1 MAQVAYPALHELLK
15 KGQYPPILLLH
26 GEEAFFMDQLTNWIE
41 QHAISED
48 QKGFNQTVFYGRDID
63 AVTIVN
69 AARRFPMMA
78 NHQLVLV
85 KEAQGLS
92 DKEYEKLQSYFEKP
106 LGSTFLVM
114 AFKGK
119 TLDKR
124 KKAYKT
130 ADEKGLI
137 FLSEKIK
144 DYQLAKWIEGF
155 VQEQGFKVNAETAT
169 IMSEY
174 LGNNLSRIASEVEK
188 LAINL
193 TKGASITIELIE
205 KYVGISRDYNVF
217 ELQNAIGK
225 RDTLKAFQ
233 IVSYFAE
240 SPKASNFSMPVC
252 IGSLYSFFSKVY
264 NFHHHKGMPQAQLA
278 AALGVNPYFL
288 KDYETYARNYSLPK
302 TKKAIGLLLEY
313 DLKSKGLGS
322 AETAEGELLKE
333 MVYKLMA

>member
-1 MAQVAYPALHELLK
+1 MAQVTYGDLLK
-15 KGQYPPILLLH
+15 QLKQGKFPSVLLLH
-26 GEEAFFMDQLTNWIE
+26 GEEAFFMDQVTEWIE
-41 QHAISED
+41 QHALPEE
-48 QKGFNQTVFYGRDID
+48 QKGFNQTVFYGRDVD

-78 NHQLVLV
+78 NHQLVLI

-92 DKEYEKLQSYFEKP
+92 DKEYEKLQAYFEKP
-106 LGSTFLVM
+106 LPSTFLVL

-124 KKAYKT
+124 KKSYKL
-130 ADEKGLI
+130 ADEKGLV
-137 FLSEKIK
+137 FLSEKVK
-144 DYQLAKWIEGF
+144 DYQLAKWIEGYI
-155 VQEQGFKVNAETAT
+155 QEQGFKVNAETAT

-193 TKGASITIELIE
+193 PKGAAITIELIE

-264 NFHHHKGMPQAQLA
+264 NYHHHRGASPGELA
-278 AALGVNPYFL
+278 AALGVNPYF
-288 KDYETYARNYSLPK
+288 
-302 TKKAIGLLLEY
+302 
-313 DLKSKGLGS
+313 
-322 AETAEGELLKE
+322 
-333 MVYKLMA
+333 

>member
-1 MAQVAYPALHELLK
+1 MAQVTYGDLLK
-15 KGQYPPILLLH
+15 QLKQGKFPSVLLLH
-26 GEEAFFMDQLTNWIE
+26 GEEAFFMDQVTEWIE
-41 QHAISED
+41 QYALPEE
-48 QKGFNQTVFYGRDID
+48 QKGFNQTVFYGRDVD
-63 AVTIVN
+63 AVTIIN

-78 NHQLVLV
+78 NHQLVLI

-92 DKEYEKLQSYFEKP
+92 DKEYEKLQNYFEKP
-106 LGSTFLVM
+106 LPSTFLVL

-124 KKAYKT
+124 KKSYKL
-130 ADEKGLI
+130 ADEKGLVFI
-137 FLSEKIK
+137 SEKIK
-144 DYQLAKWIEGF
+144 DYQLAKWIEGYI
-155 VQEQGFKVNAETAT
+155 QEQGFKVNVETAT

-193 TKGASITIELIE
+193 PKGSAITIELIE

-264 NFHHHKGMPQAQLA
+264 NYHHHRGASPGELA

-288 KDYETYARNYSLPK
+288 KDYDTYARNYTLPR
-302 TKKAIGLLLEY
+302 TKKAISTLLEY
-313 DLKSKGLGS
+313 DLKAKGLGS
-322 AETAEGELLKE
+322 SDTSEGELLKE
-333 MVYKLMA
+333 LVYKLMA

>member
-1 MAQVAYPALHELLK
+1 MAQINFQDISKQLK
-15 KGQYPPILLLH
+15 SGKYPPVLILH
-26 GEEAFFMDQLTNWIE
+26 GEEAFFTDQITHWIE
-41 QHAISED
+41 QEAIPEA
-48 QKGFNQTVFYGRDID
+48 QKGFNQTVMYGRDVD

-78 NHQLVLV
+78 EHQLVLV
-85 KEAQGLS
+85 KEAQNLG
-92 DKEYEKLQSYFEKP
+92 DKELEKLVAYFEKP
-106 LGSTFLVM
+106 LPSTFLVM

-124 KKAYKT
+124 KKTYKL

-137 FLSEKIK
+137 FLSEKVK
-144 DYQLAKWIEGF
+144 DYQLAKWIEQYIG
-155 VQEQGFKVNAETAT
+155 QQGFKVNAETAT

-193 TKGASITIELIE
+193 QPGAAITVELIE
-205 KYVGISRDYNVF
+205 KYIGISRDFNVF
-217 ELQNAIGK
+217 ELQNAIGR
-225 RDTLKAFQ
+225 RDSLKAFQ

-240 SPKASNFSMPVC
+240 SPKASNFSMPVA
-252 IGSLYSFFSKVY
+252 IGSLYSFFSRIY
-264 NFHHHKGMPQAQLA
+264 NYHFHRNMQPQQMA

-288 KDYETYARNYSLPK
+288 KDYDTYAKNFSLAR
-302 TKKAIGLLLEY
+302 TKKSIGILLEY
-313 DLKSKGLGS
+313 DLKAKGLGNT
-322 AETAEGELLKE
+322 ETSDGELLKE